1 MTGMHDVHFTLRIL
15 GELFFL
21 WNIFIRLTHIMIIQL
36 HFTEEYN
43 YSYKMGSK
51 NDDIQLRNIWK
62 VSPNLSGGSRNVEIM
77 F

>member
-1 MTGMHDVHFTLRIL
+1 
-15 GELFFL
+15 
-21 WNIFIRLTHIMIIQL
+21 MIIQL

-62 VSPNLSGGSRNVEIM
+62 VSPNLSGGSRNVEIV